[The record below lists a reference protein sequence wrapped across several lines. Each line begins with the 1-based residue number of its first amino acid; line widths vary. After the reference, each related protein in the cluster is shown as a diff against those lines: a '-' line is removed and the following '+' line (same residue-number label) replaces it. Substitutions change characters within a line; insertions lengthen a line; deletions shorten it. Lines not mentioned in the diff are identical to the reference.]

1 MKDLKSYAKLGKFEM
16 AHTLQLCRAIE
27 HLLEERM
34 KKEERPDHHYD
45 GSSPLATP
53 PANKYPH
60 SFMGS
65 PHLSSAYNKRGQGRI
80 GVIKDVLTTA
90 MEVLKEMEDDDDEGD
105 KDMVEDTMMMN
116 PPINSVLMPER
127 VPLPLPSHTHDTTTI
142 RDSTM
147 TNIASIARSKALQ
160 SDTFLKTYRRPL
172 RPGTG
177 TSNLHDSPAAVDT
190 YIEPGDEEDVV
201 IAPKRRI

>member
-1 MKDLKSYAKLGKFEM
+1 MKDLKSYAKLGKLEM
-16 AHTLQLCRAIE
+16 AHTLKLCRAIE
-27 HLLEERM
+27 YLLVDRM
-34 KKEERPDHHYD
+34 KEEEGPDHHH
-45 GSSPLATP
+45 GESSLAA

-90 MEVLKEMEDDDDEGD
+90 MEVLKEMEDDDDEGN

-190 YIEPGDEEDVV
+190 YIEPRDEEYVV
-201 IAPKRRI
+201 IAPERRI